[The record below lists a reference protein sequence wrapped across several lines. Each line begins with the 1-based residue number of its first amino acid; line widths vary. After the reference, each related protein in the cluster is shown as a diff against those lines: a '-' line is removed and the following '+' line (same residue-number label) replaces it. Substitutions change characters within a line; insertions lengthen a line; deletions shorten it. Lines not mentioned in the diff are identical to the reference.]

1 VTGIGVIAAATLREC
16 TRRRVFGVIIVLTG
30 LFLALYTLGT
40 VTAFHH
46 LGKPAPGDN
55 VDITVLAGA
64 TLLGLA
70 MFATLFLSTVVAV
83 FLTFNVLR
91 GDAEQG
97 LLQPMVVRPPG
108 RVVFLAGRFG
118 AAALV
123 SAVYAA
129 TLYAAAVVITGL
141 VGGWWPDEVVLPGVE
156 LAAGAAVVTAISLAG
171 SVYLSTIANGIAVLM
186 LFGAGLVGGL
196 LGQIGDSIHSDTLSS
211 IGTVTSWAL
220 PFEALYQS
228 GLHALTSET
237 SGLTGVIVHLGPLGG
252 AQPTG
257 PLLAPWVLAYILVV
271 VSLAGAAFAR
281 RDL

>member
-1 VTGIGVIAAATLREC
+1 MTGIGVIAAATLREC

-129 TLYAAAVVITGL
+129 TVYAAAVVITGL

-220 PFEALYQS
+220 PFAALYQS

-257 PLLAPWVLAYILVV
+257 PLLAPWVLGYILVV

>member
-1 VTGIGVIAAATLREC
+1 MTGIGVIAAATLREC

-64 TLLGLA
+64 TLLGLS

-129 TLYAAAVVITGL
+129 TVYAAAVVITGL

-257 PLLAPWVLAYILVV
+257 PLLAPWVLGYILVV

>member
-129 TLYAAAVVITGL
+129 TVYAAAVVITGL

-220 PFEALYQS
+220 PFAALYQS

-257 PLLAPWVLAYILVV
+257 PLLAPWVLGYILVV